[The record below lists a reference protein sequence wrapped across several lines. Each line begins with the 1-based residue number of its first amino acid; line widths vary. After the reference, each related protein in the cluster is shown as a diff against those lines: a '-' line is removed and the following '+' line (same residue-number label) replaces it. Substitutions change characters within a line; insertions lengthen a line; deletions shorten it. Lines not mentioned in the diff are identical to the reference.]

1 MQGEQIHDQT
11 SKFLITLEWTFYRFF
26 FRKLKGFLRA
36 PLDTFSRYIQMS
48 KTTLAGIYLLQVNYE
63 NTRTIC

>member
-11 SKFLITLEWTFYRFF
+11 SKFLITLKWTFYRFF

-36 PLDTFSRYIQMS
+36 PLDSFSRYIQMS
-48 KTTLAGIYLLQVNYE
+48 KTTPAGIYLFQVNYE